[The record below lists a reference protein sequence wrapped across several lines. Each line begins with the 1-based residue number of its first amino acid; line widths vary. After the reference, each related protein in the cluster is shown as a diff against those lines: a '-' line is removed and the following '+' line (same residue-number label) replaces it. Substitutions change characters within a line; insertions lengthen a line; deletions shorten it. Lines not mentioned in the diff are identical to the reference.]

1 MKKGR
6 GWFCHW
12 LQHCH
17 SDWLACQ
24 PSDTNVCFKAGGD
37 TSGLSGSF
45 FRGCLTSVY
54 YTDSHVLIFLP
65 LRPSLFLF
73 LGLPALASVCVY
85 TLCVAYFWVSVYE
98 RCRQRHVVSQLYLGP
113 ASCQRINKNKISTR
127 RCWFAT
133 ASPSECEHLVTPHQ
147 QVEILFMVLI
157 AEIVLQTLFLRCKNR
172 SPGNTTS
179 IRLLEIFTDQFFL
192 FFAASVHHL
201 WNIWQQML
209 SISAFQ
215 SARCSV
221 LDYAEE
227 IVWCFFNT
235 SILLRAWSLGEDIS
249 YPLLVHT
256 AFSQELKPS
265 PSNQQKVWGGASVWS
280 CPLKV
285 GDDSNCL
292 SGATEPRSDRAV
304 VLDEAG

>member
-24 PSDTNVCFKAGGD
+24 PSDTNVCFKASGD

-127 RCWFAT
+127 RLLIRHRISVRVWTSCNPSSASGNSFHGANCWNCFADIVFEVQESL
-133 ASPSECEHLVTPHQ
+133 AWEHNKHKVVRDLYRS
-147 QVEILFMVLI
+147 VLSF
-157 AEIVLQTLFLRCKNR
+157 VR
-172 SPGNTTS
+172 
-179 IRLLEIFTDQFFL
+179 
-192 FFAASVHHL
+192 
-201 WNIWQQML
+201 
-209 SISAFQ
+209 SISAP
-215 SARCSV
+215 
-221 LDYAEE
+221 
-227 IVWCFFNT
+227 
-235 SILLRAWSLGEDIS
+235 SLEH
-249 YPLLVHT
+249 LT
-256 AFSQELKPS
+256 ADVEH
-265 PSNQQKVWGGASVWS
+265 
-280 CPLKV
+280 
-285 GDDSNCL
+285 
-292 SGATEPRSDRAV
+292 
-304 VLDEAG
+304 